1 MKKMDFYGIG
11 PKIGRIFIPWL
22 ALTIILSIISNSFN
36 FYAERN
42 SALTISGAV
51 LLAFGLVFY
60 FTSVRLLLAGLREG
74 KLVTIGT
81 FYLCQNPLYISF
93 ILFLIPAIAVLLN
106 SWLVLT
112 TCVVGLVLLKVY
124 VSKEYE
130 ILEEAFGDEY
140 LKYKNETPE
149 FVPLPFKKWMKRFDW
164 YSK

>member
-22 ALTIILSIISNSFN
+22 ALTIVLSCISNRFN

-42 SALTISGAV
+42 SALTISGAG
-51 LLAFGLVFY
+51 LLVFGLIFY
-60 FTSVRLLLAGLREG
+60 FSSVRLLLSGLKEG
-74 KLVTIGT
+74 KLVTSWT
-81 FYLCQNPLYISF
+81 FSLCQNPLYMSF
-93 ILFLIPAIAVLLN
+93 IWFLIPAIALLLN
-106 SWLVLT
+106 SWLILT
-112 TCVVGLVLLKVY
+112 TCVVGFVLLKVY

-149 FVPLPFKKWMKRFDW
+149 FFPFPIKKWMKRT
-164 YSK
+164 

>member
-22 ALTIILSIISNSFN
+22 ALTIVLSCISNRFN
-36 FYAERN
+36 FYSERN

-51 LLAFGLVFY
+51 LMAFGLVFY

-74 KLVTIGT
+74 NLVTTGT
-81 FYLCQNPLYISF
+81 FYLCQNPLYMSF
-93 ILFLIPAIAVLLN
+93 IWFLIPAIALLLN

-112 TCVVGLVLLKVY
+112 SSLVGFILLKVN
-124 VSKEYE
+124 VKKEYQ
-130 ILEEAFGDEY
+130 ILEEFFGEEY
-140 LKYKNETPE
+140 LRYKSDTPE
-149 FVPLPFKKWMKRFDW
+149 FFPFPINKWMKKIEG